1 MDTGLSELLRTCVFI
16 RKEMGPGSVPH
27 TTPHPP
33 PSLSVTLPFSKA
45 GVFSLDPCL
54 APAVTGGSWRGE
66 LVLFAVSC
74 WKRTGFRLLLVLTA
88 PL

>member
-1 MDTGLSELLRTCVFI
+1 MDIGLLELLWTRLSMEK
-16 RKEMGPGSVPH
+16 RDGPGAVSP
-27 TTPHPP
+27 
-33 PSLSVTLPFSKA
+33 TLRPPFSFCYFTIQQSRC
-45 GVFSLDPCL
+45 FSLDPCL

-74 WKRTGFRLLLVLTA
+74 WKCTGFRLLLVPTA

>member
-1 MDTGLSELLRTCVFI
+1 MDIGLLELLWTRLSMEK
-16 RKEMGPGSVPH
+16 RDGPGAVSP
-27 TTPHPP
+27 TLRPPLLFLLLYHPAKQ
-33 PSLSVTLPFSKA
+33 VFFS
-45 GVFSLDPCL
+45 CL

-74 WKRTGFRLLLVLTA
+74 WKCTGFRLLLVPTA